1 MNNFT
6 LDMILMM
13 CVCIALLIGVFCF
26 GLSIGRQSIKSFII
40 FTKNMSDED
49 YKSYVQNFNKSTFR
63 YFLLGITHV
72 LGSILLLLI
81 LLIL

>member
-6 LDMILMM
+6 LDTILMM

-72 LGSILLLLI
+72 LGSILLLII
-81 LLIL
+81 LLTL

>member
-6 LDMILMM
+6 LDTILMM
-13 CVCIALLIGVFCF
+13 CVCIAFLIGVFCF

-49 YKSYVQNFNKSTFR
+49 YKSYVQDFNKSTFR

-72 LGSILLLLI
+72 LGSILLLII
-81 LLIL
+81 LLTL